1 MREIAR
7 EARPWHPS
15 VTWAA
20 QRRAVATKKAHAM
33 RRFTIL
39 LLLLGLAVSTTGCVI
54 EEPGRG
60 GGGWCFWHPYRCR

>member
-1 MREIAR
+1 
-7 EARPWHPS
+7 
-15 VTWAA
+15 
-20 QRRAVATKKAHAM
+20 M